1 MPNQRVLIVD
11 DEQRTLMFL
20 RESLVVSG
28 LTAETICVSSA
39 EQALQALDE
48 QPFDVVITDMRLAG
62 GMSGLELLEELHRLY
77 PNLRSILVSAYED
90 AKTMTMARELGVYHC
105 FRKPFAFDE
114 FTGVVADALREA
126 TMELNPSHLTVDW
139 STQVIHRQLTDLMR
153 DTGAQCVLLTKNDG
167 AVVARVGDTV
177 CFQGPWPIPA
187 TSQGPAFNFAYQQ
200 GKTHDVYSADV
211 GQDMRLS
218 LAFDRNQPSG
228 RIGLVLQCTRRAV
241 QELATALGSPTVR
254 YNHRQQSETRTRES
268 IPPAMPDNPA

>member
-48 QPFDVVITDMRLAG
+48 QPFDVVITDVRLAG
-62 GMSGLELLEELHRLY
+62 GMSGLELLEKLRRLY

-90 AKTMTMARELGVYHC
+90 AETMTMARELGVYHC

-114 FTGVVADALREA
+114 FTDVVADALREA

-177 CFQGPWPIPA
+177 CFQGPWPVPT

-211 GQDMRLS
+211 SQDMRLS

>member
-11 DEQRTLMFL
+11 DEERTLMFL
-20 RESLVVSG
+20 RESLIVSG

-48 QPFDVVITDMRLAG
+48 QLCDVVITDVRLSG
-62 GMSGLELLEELHRLY
+62 GMSGLELLGKLRQLY

-90 AKTMTMARELGVYHC
+90 SETMAMARELGVYHC

-126 TMELNPSHLTVDW
+126 AMELNPSRLNIDW
-139 STQVIHRQLTDLMR
+139 STEVIHRKLTDLMR
-153 DTGAQCVLLTKNDG
+153 DTGAQCVLLTKNNG
-167 AVVARVGDTV
+167 AVIASVGDLV
-177 CFQGPWPIPA
+177 SVQGPWPIP
-187 TSQGPAFNFAYQQ
+187 TPSQEPAFNFAYQQ

-218 LAFDRNQPSG
+218 LAFDRAQPSG

-241 QELATALGSPTVR
+241 QELATAMGSSNGRKGSPAAR
-254 YNHRQQSETRTRES
+254 
-268 IPPAMPDNPA
+268 